1 MLKLIKA
8 KIIARKTTKVIL
20 QKEIPMINELIENA
34 SKDGEFCVS
43 INSNDYSCSTRV
55 LLKKAGYKVE
65 YGLISWAHLG
75 VAIDENEK
83 ELMKIAKDAG
93 VEIVEVQ

>member
-20 QKEIPMINELIENA
+20 QKEIPMINELIEKA
-34 SKDGEFCVS
+34 SEDGKFYVS
-43 INSNDYSCSTRV
+43 INFNDYSHSTRI
-55 LLKKAGYKVE
+55 LLRKAGYKVE
-65 YGLISWAHLG
+65 YSSISWSHLS

-83 ELMKIAKDAG
+83 ELMQIAKDAG